1 MTYERF
7 INSIFRLPI
16 KKAKNL
22 FDDYENNIIFDS
34 PEERKYALD
43 ILDYKE
49 RTKKTIDEDVYKFVF
64 RYLTSMNYEDI
75 RTNNNF
81 LKQIRNLPM
90 FVYFECIGHMSTK
103 DILSFLELNIG
114 ILPSFIVETCI
125 VNLPDELQVDAICTY
140 IKGIKPKNDFFSNFS
155 YAICEE
161 VRLKL
166 KELFPKYV
174 TDDDLSK
181 FKNVNEEKLKKIYR

>member
-125 VNLPDELQVDAICTY
+125 VNLPDELQANAICKY
-140 IKGIKPKNDFFSNFS
+140 RNHIVPRNNYFSNFS

-161 VRLKL
+161 ARLKL
-166 KELFPKYV
+166 KEFFPKYV
-174 TDDDLSK
+174 IDDDLSK